1 MNPGSPFVV
10 ERLVRAVFRRS
21 WPWRWRYGLAV
32 VAVAAAGL
40 TRASLSGSLGDRSP
54 FQTFVLAVLL
64 SAIAG
69 GLGPG
74 LFATF
79 LGGIVVAYM
88 YLPPSPSLAVDTPGD
103 VIRLGLFAL
112 EGVVSSAAGE
122 IVHRALRREERLV
135 RGLGGLRV
143 LLSGSS
149 RVRPSGEQPTYV
161 EPLSDRELEVAALLA
176 SGLRNDEI
184 AARLFVSRN
193 TVKTHLAHI
202 YSKLGVRSRTE
213 AVARCLE
220 LGLFDQWSAPGALT
234 APAASS
240 IPAASSPV
248 APPRPAPSIA
258 GPTAGTAPPP
268 THLDFPA

>member
-1 MNPGSPFVV
+1 MKPNGT
-10 ERLVRAVFRRS
+10 
-21 WPWRWRYGLAV
+21 
-32 VAVAAAGL
+32 L
-40 TRASLSGSLGDRSP
+40 TRDVTPRAFDGDQDTRQGIPGASHSWVTHDRSP

-88 YLPPSPSLAVDTPGD
+88 YLPPSPALAVDTPGD

-112 EGVVSSAAGE
+112 EGVLSSAAGE
-122 IVHRALRREERLV
+122 IVHRALRREEHLV

-143 LLSGSS
+143 LLSGESG
-149 RVRPSGEQPTYV
+149 VHPPSEQPTYV
-161 EPLSDRELEVAALLA
+161 EPLSGREFEVASLLA

-220 LGLFDQWSAPGALT
+220 LGLFDHVGAPAGSAEPP
-234 APAASS
+234 APLPPAAPASVPAAASS
-240 IPAASSPV
+240 GLRAVPSAPAGIAVPTPGQAS
-248 APPRPAPSIA
+248 
-258 GPTAGTAPPP
+258 PP
-268 THLDFPA
+268 THLDSPA

>member
-1 MNPGSPFVV
+1 MRPGFPFVI
-10 ERLVRAVFRRS
+10 ERLAHAFFRRS
-21 WPWRWRYGLAV
+21 WPWRYGLAV
-32 VAVAAAGL
+32 IAVALAAA

-54 FQTFVLAVLL
+54 FQTFVLAALV

-74 LFATF
+74 LLATF

-88 YLPPSPSLAVDTPGD
+88 YLPPSATIAVDTPGD
-103 VIRLGLFAL
+103 LIRLGLFAL
-112 EGVVSSAAGE
+112 EGLLSSAAGE
-122 IVHRALRREERLV
+122 IVHRALRREERVLH
-135 RGLGGLRV
+135 GLGGLRV
-143 LLSGSS
+143 LLNGGSA
-149 RVRPSGEQPTYV
+149 VTPPGEPPAYV
-161 EPLSDRELEVAALLA
+161 EPLSDRELEVARLLA

-184 AARLFVSRN
+184 AGRLFVSRN

-220 LGLFDQWSAPGALT
+220 LGLFARPDGHREG
-234 APAASS
+234 
-240 IPAASSPV
+240 PV
-248 APPRPAPSIA
+248 RATPEDHAPPLPAPPVA
-258 GPTAGTAPPP
+258 GPTAAVPARPP